1 MFGIELTDYDK
12 KIYQEE
18 LADFLPDKI
27 IDAHTHVWLPGM
39 KRSKPKGSAAWTAKV
54 APDMTYEDLVQT
66 QTDLYPGK
74 SVTSVIMGSPTCFLD
89 KVNAFANGKVVIS
102 AVNALTRIK
111 CAQSEIF
118 KGYVA

>member
-18 LADFLPDKI
+18 IADFIPDKI

-74 SVTSVIMGSPTCFLD
+74 S
-89 KVNAFANGKVVIS
+89 KVQTK
-102 AVNALTRIK
+102 R
-111 CAQSEIF
+111 
-118 KGYVA
+118 